1 MKKQINPSIK
11 AHLLWSALIL
21 LALLAVCAIPFALA
35 QRNSVKQSEQSQKAP
50 PAFQTVNTYTGRP
63 VGVGGPVTVTATCGV
78 IGPTNYATL
87 KDAFDAINAGTHQCD
102 IIIDIVSST
111 IEGSTPAT
119 LNGSGAGPASYTSV
133 LIRPVNDG
141 VSVSGNPASGLGVV
155 QLNGASTVTIDGDNP
170 NTPGINRNLTIQNT
184 ATNTTTY
191 GQVVR
196 IALAISGNN
205 HADNDTIKNLNLIG
219 SATGRNISTA
229 TSTTGSENTTYGFL
243 AGGGASTTAGA
254 TPAPITSVSTTV
266 GAGAT
271 ANNLTIQNNSV
282 VTAARAIAV
291 QGSATSVFPGLL
303 VENNFIGN
311 PTAGAVDQ
319 VYSVAV
325 TAQGS
330 GTTDPLIG
338 VIRGNIVYVEGW
350 IPTSSG
356 GADAGID
363 VGGISATGTY
373 TIEKN
378 KVSRVRN
385 NNTATWPA
393 KGINLAGGSNH
404 VVKNNFVFDIR
415 NDQTAGTGGFGT
427 SFGAYGI
434 RVSSGTGHK
443 IYHNSVHLF
452 GVLPGSISTDLTAA
466 FMITSTTL
474 TGMDVRNNIFSNQ
487 LTGGNPTAANTR
499 HTDVYLPSGGTSAMN
514 LTWNNN
520 GYYQGPATSGALSLL
535 AQVGSTGGTGQY
547 FAADF
552 DPGSVGNPLNLR
564 TYTSTLSVAGT
575 NDNASF
581 ALAQTPPFVSDTD
594 LHIPFGTITQL
605 YHGGIGVGVLFDID
619 DNPRDPVTP
628 DIGAHEFVG
637 SGPCPESWAA
647 GAPLPTPA
655 VRSVGVFFAANGNF
669 YAMGGRSSDAAGS
682 DFTHPFEYN
691 PATNTWTTKAA
702 AYPDNQVNNM
712 ACGVL
717 NDAGTPYV
725 YCVGGSAAGATTS
738 TDRVFRYNPVTDTIS
753 PVAAPWPGALAGTTL
768 PGGFSVYNNK
778 LYILGGFTISPA
790 APVNT
795 IWEFTPTANTWVQK
809 SAVLPAARAYIPT
822 TTIGNFIYTGGGTDV
837 QGGLLVD
844 TTDSFVYN
852 PVADVIGTIASIPR
866 ATGETRALTVNGKM
880 WVMGGGRTAPNPS
893 NEVDVYDPG
902 TNTWSLGPAF
912 MTARR
917 NFPTDT
923 QSSRIWLAGGYAPGT
938 ATDTMEIYQCTAP
951 PTPSPTPTSSPTATP
966 TPTAVPTATPT
977 STPTPT
983 AIPTATPTA
992 TPTCIPG
999 DVIVNGG
1006 FESGDFTGWVIDGHV
1021 NDPVVTNTQSHSGT
1035 FSALAGLNPQAGD
1048 FCAETSQEPLGD
1060 SSFYQQFTVPA
1071 GGGTL
1076 SFWYWT
1082 CTFDSISFD
1091 WQDAYITDSSGT
1103 ILQTIFHQA
1112 TNNQA
1117 WVNQTVDMAPYA
1129 GMTVRIK
1136 FLVHQDGFNPPGDV
1150 TGMYVD
1156 DVSLPG
1162 QCGTPTP
1169 TPTAT
1174 PTTTG
1179 VRAVATLCTV
1189 AVSQGM
1195 LAVYQVAKHREIAR
1209 SISSLPSLLA
1219 EAR

>member
-1 MKKQINPSIK
+1 MDANGNQLAIYNIVTGNRGVYELPNGN
-11 AHLLWSALIL
+11 IL
-21 LALLAVCAIPFALA
+21 TSNGSGVFEIS
-35 QRNSVKQSEQSQKAP
+35 RD
-50 PAFQTVNTYTGRP
+50 NTLVRTIITGSSYMISFVQLGP
-63 VGVGGPVTVTATCGV
+63 TGGPVRVTATAGNM
-78 IGPTNYATL
+78 GPTDYPTL
-87 KDAFDAINAGTHQCD
+87 REAFDAINAGVHQGD
-102 IIIDIVSST
+102 ITASIVTST
-111 IEGSTPAT
+111 IEGTTPAT
-119 LNGSGAGPASYTSV
+119 LNGSGAGPALYTSV

-141 VSVSGNPASGLGVV
+141 VSVSGDPAGGFGVV
-155 QLNGASTVTIDGDNP
+155 QLNGASNVTIDGDNP
-170 NTPGINRNLTIQNT
+170 NTPGTNRDLTIQNT
-184 ATNTTTY
+184 AIDTTTFTSIIRIALNTTT
-191 GQVVR
+191 VTT
-196 IALAISGNN
+196 ANN
-205 HADNDTIKNLNLIG
+205 NTIRNLNFIG
-219 SATGRNISTA
+219 SSPGRNISTA
-229 TSTTGSENTTYGFL
+229 TTTTGSQNTTFGFF
-243 AGGGASTTAGA
+243 AGPGASGPTTPPSA
-254 TPAPITSVSTTV
+254 ITSVSTGV

-271 ANNLTIQNNSV
+271 ASDLVVSNNNFSPSM
-282 VTAARAIAV
+282 ARAVSIN
-291 QGSATSVFPGLL
+291 GSATTVFPGLL
-303 VENNFIGN
+303 INGNFIGN
-311 PTAGAVDQ
+311 PTAGSVDQ
-319 VYSVAV
+319 VTAIGV
-325 TAQGS
+325 TVQGS
-330 GTTDPLIG
+330 SNAS
-338 VIRGNIVYVEGW
+338 VFGNTVYVEGY
-350 IPTSSG
+350 IASSS
-356 GADAGID
+356 ATHGID
-363 VGGISATGTY
+363 TGVNSTAVSGT
-373 TIEKN
+373 TIASN
-378 KVSRVRN
+378 IVSRIRN
-385 NNTATWPA
+385 NNPATWSA
-393 KGINLAGGSNH
+393 YGINLGGGSNH
-404 VVKNNFVFDIR
+404 MVQIILFFGIR
-415 NDQTAGTGGFGT
+415 NDQTAGTGGFST
-427 SFGAYGI
+427 NLGAYGI
-434 RVSSGTGHK
+434 RVASGTGHR
-443 IYHNSVHLF
+443 IYFNSVHLF
-452 GVLPGSISTDLTAA
+452 GTLPGMVSTDLTAA
-466 FMITSTTL
+466 FMITGTTQ
-474 TGMDVRNNIFSNQ
+474 TGMDVRNNLFSNQ
-487 LTGGNPTAANTR
+487 LTGGNPTGNNTR
-499 HTDVYLPSGGTSAMN
+499 HTVVYLPSAGTSAMN

-520 GYYQGPATSGALSLL
+520 GYYQGPATTGALSLL
-535 AQVGSTGGTGQY
+535 AQVGSNPGAGQY

-552 DPGSVGNPLNLR
+552 DPSSTGNPLNLR

-581 ALAQTPPFVSDTD
+581 ALAQSRPFVSDTD

-923 QSSRIWLAGGYAPGT
+923 
-938 ATDTMEIYQCTAP
+938 
-951 PTPSPTPTSSPTATP
+951 
-966 TPTAVPTATPT
+966 
-977 STPTPT
+977 
-983 AIPTATPTA
+983 
-992 TPTCIPG
+992 
-999 DVIVNGG
+999 
-1006 FESGDFTGWVIDGHV
+1006 
-1021 NDPVVTNTQSHSGT
+1021 
-1035 FSALAGLNPQAGD
+1035 
-1048 FCAETSQEPLGD
+1048 
-1060 SSFYQQFTVPA
+1060 
-1071 GGGTL
+1071 
-1076 SFWYWT
+1076 
-1082 CTFDSISFD
+1082 
-1091 WQDAYITDSSGT
+1091 
-1103 ILQTIFHQA
+1103 
-1112 TNNQA
+1112 
-1117 WVNQTVDMAPYA
+1117 
-1129 GMTVRIK
+1129 
-1136 FLVHQDGFNPPGDV
+1136 
-1150 TGMYVD
+1150 
-1156 DVSLPG
+1156 
-1162 QCGTPTP
+1162 
-1169 TPTAT
+1169 
-1174 PTTTG
+1174 
-1179 VRAVATLCTV
+1179 
-1189 AVSQGM
+1189 
-1195 LAVYQVAKHREIAR
+1195 
-1209 SISSLPSLLA
+1209 
-1219 EAR
+1219 